1 MLEAEYNNG
10 ERYDKIMAI
19 TVKKLQNYMKNE
31 LNIIITGPAGTGK
44 TQMLQEAAKVLGM
57 KMKYYSAS
65 TLDPY
70 TDLVGIPVP
79 QNDTKTVEYYRP
91 RDLDDA
97 EIVFFDELNRADVKT
112 LNTVFEL
119 IQFKSINGE
128 KLPNLKVVVAAIN
141 PNDGDYTVDDLD
153 IALLDRF
160 DIYLTSEPAIDMV
173 YFKKKF
179 GYEIASATKS
189 FWDVYE
195 KSRKNSLRNSSNQM
209 AYISPR
215 RMEKIISA
223 FIKIPEISTINDTMP
238 VGVNVSTRSLYDSL
252 TEALKPK
259 KNVNK
264 ANSGKKKVSVSEGAL
279 NDFEILMRADNIRH
293 SHNRNKLRKVLN
305 NNNLSNQQMNALM
318 TYVAAQLS
326 SGVSPE
332 KLASDWDF
340 VLEKMNSSAVQL
352 MTGTWNN
359 YKRNRL
365 TMAANGANISLKV

>member
-195 KSRKNSLRNSSNQM
+195 KSRKNSSRNSSNQM

-318 TYVAAQLS
+318 THVAAQLS